1 MVVFISA
8 ASEIEAQSSLVVT
21 AKIDVTN
28 IAVDGT
34 AKVVDTGIEVSAGDI
49 IKFAVNGEFRFNA
62 DKPLTEDKRVHS
74 VAFSPDGTTLASSS
88 FFTIK
93 LWRIQ

>member
-1 MVVFISA
+1 MSA

-21 AKIDVTN
+21 AKIDFTN

-62 DKPLTEDKRVHS
+62 DKPLTGHGDYVHS
-74 VAFSPDGTTLASSS
+74 VAFSPDGKTLASYDK
-88 FFTIK
+88 TIK
-93 LWRIQ
+93 LWRIE